1 MSRALVDAN
10 VLLDAMTDDTQ
21 WHAWS
26 ADQLDPAL
34 PPDAFT
40 RPRLPWEADFLAGE
54 AFVR

>member
-40 RPRLPWEADFLAGE
+40 RPRLPWEADFLAGK